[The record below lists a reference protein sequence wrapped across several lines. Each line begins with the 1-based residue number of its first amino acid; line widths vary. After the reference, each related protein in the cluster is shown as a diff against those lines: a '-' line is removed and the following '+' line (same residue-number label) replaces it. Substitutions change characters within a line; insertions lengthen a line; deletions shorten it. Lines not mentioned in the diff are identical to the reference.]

1 MTSTNDY
8 SSDEFVHLDKTII
21 LKKSYCT
28 KVRDSLVG
36 LGGGGIR
43 G

>member
-8 SSDEFVHLDKTII
+8 ATISDEFIRQSF
-21 LKKSYCT
+21 KKSYCT
-28 KVRDSLVG
+28 KVQDSLVG